1 MKTVMIAVMATIALG
16 LAACGSNSANNTA
29 DNTTNTV
36 MDNATTDNVTAP
48 T

>member
-1 MKTVMIAVMATIALG
+1 MKTILIAVVAAATLG
-16 LAACGSNSANNTA
+16 LAACGSKTVTNTV

-48 T
+48 K